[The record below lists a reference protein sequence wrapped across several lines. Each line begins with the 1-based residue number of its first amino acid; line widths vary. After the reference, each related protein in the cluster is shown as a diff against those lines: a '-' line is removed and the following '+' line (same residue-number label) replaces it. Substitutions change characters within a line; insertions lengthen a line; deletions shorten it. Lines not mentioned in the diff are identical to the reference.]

1 MINSRIIA
9 SGIVRSVFIII
20 GFLLLL
26 FFIYKIQ
33 TVIVYLIIALV
44 LTLIGNPIQKF
55 FRVRFKFNNTFASIA
70 TMIVFISIIVG
81 FILMFV
87 PLILTQSESLS
98 LLNTGEIEKSIKL
111 LINQSSVFLEN
122 HHINSKNIFNQK
134 DLSSKIDFNF
144 IPNFLNVI
152 LGTISSFGIGMAS
165 VLFITFFFLK
175 DKILFVI
182 GIKKILPDNQE
193 EKILNSLEKTN
204 SMLSR
209 YFIGLLIQL
218 FIVFIMYLVVLL
230 IFGINDAFI
239 IAFLCGIL
247 NIIPYVG
254 PIIGAFFAAILSMIG
269 NLNGDFQSETL
280 PTSIYVF
287 MGFIAIHLIDANISQ
302 PIIFSKS
309 VKSHPLEIFLVVLI
323 SGFLFGILG
332 MVIAIPFYTI
342 LKVFAKEF
350 LPENK
355 IIQEITKNI

>member
-9 SGIVRSVFIII
+9 TGIVRSVFILTGI
-20 GFLLLL
+20 LLLL
-26 FFIYKIQ
+26 FFIFKIE
-33 TVIVYLIIALV
+33 TVILYLIIALV
-44 LTLIGNPIQKF
+44 LTLIGNPIQNF
-55 FRVRFKFNNTFASIA
+55 FRMRFRFNNTLASVA
-70 TMIVFISIIVG
+70 TMVVFISLIIG

-87 PLILTQSESLS
+87 PLILTQSQSLS
-98 LLNTGEIEKSIKL
+98 ILNTDEIEKSIKL
-111 LINQSSVFLEN
+111 LVAQISIFLEN
-122 HHINSKNIFNQK
+122 HHINSKNIFDPKNI
-134 DLSSKIDFNF
+134 SSKIDFNF
-144 IPNFLNVI
+144 IPNFLNII

-182 GIKKILPDNQE
+182 GIKKVLPDSQE

-204 SMLSR
+204 NMLSR

-218 FIVFIMYLVVLL
+218 FIVFVMYLIVLL
-230 IFGINDAFI
+230 IFGVNDAFI

-254 PIIGAFFAAILSMIG
+254 PLIAAFFAAILSMIG
-269 NLNGDFQSETL
+269 NINGDFQTQIL

-287 MGFIAIHLIDANISQ
+287 VGFIVIHLIDANISQ
-302 PIIFSKS
+302 PVIFSKS
-309 VKSHPLEIFLVVLI
+309 VKSHPLEIFLIILI
-323 SGFLFGILG
+323 SGTLFGILG

-355 IIQEITKNI
+355 IIQQITKNI